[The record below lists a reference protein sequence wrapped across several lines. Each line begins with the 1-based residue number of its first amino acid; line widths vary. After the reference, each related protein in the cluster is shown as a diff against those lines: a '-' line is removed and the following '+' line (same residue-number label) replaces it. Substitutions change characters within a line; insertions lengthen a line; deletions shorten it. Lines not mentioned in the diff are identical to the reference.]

1 MTGKTPEARAA
12 ADMILALL
20 KKHADNCHSAV
31 PVAASEERNARPEE
45 REGARRAREHVEGVA
60 QGAYWAWYTAHV
72 ACLDYFDDRPKNP
85 VTDICP

>member
-1 MTGKTPEARAA
+1 MTQGTPEARAA

-20 KKHADNCHSAV
+20 KKYADHCHLAV
-31 PVAASEERNARPEE
+31 SVAATEERNAKPED
-45 REGARRAREHVEGVA
+45 RESARDVRSHAEGQA
-60 QGAYWAWYTAHV
+60 QGAYWAWYTAHT